1 MESKGK
7 PLARP
12 YAKAVMSMLPK
23 TRLLKNGY
31 FEPINDISLHAATSP
46 QIFYPTSESR
56 HFTRADAARVF
67 DENLLPVD
75 DRIPHPQQIQM
86 RKDANDGY
94 APKEVEARQYARDQ
108 AEEKQRLAM
117 RQKRAQKE
125 AEEVKTVDTQ
135 RWRFRF
141 TDVNVDDAGKTGRG
155 EKGVGWRYGA
165 PLMDRKRGMVKIP
178 ARVE

>member
-1 MESKGK
+1 
-7 PLARP
+7 
-12 YAKAVMSMLPK
+12 MSMLPK

-94 APKEVEARQYARDQ
+94 APKEVEAR
-108 AEEKQRLAM
+108 
-117 RQKRAQKE
+117 
-125 AEEVKTVDTQ
+125 
-135 RWRFRF
+135 
-141 TDVNVDDAGKTGRG
+141 
-155 EKGVGWRYGA
+155 
-165 PLMDRKRGMVKIP
+165 
-178 ARVE
+178 